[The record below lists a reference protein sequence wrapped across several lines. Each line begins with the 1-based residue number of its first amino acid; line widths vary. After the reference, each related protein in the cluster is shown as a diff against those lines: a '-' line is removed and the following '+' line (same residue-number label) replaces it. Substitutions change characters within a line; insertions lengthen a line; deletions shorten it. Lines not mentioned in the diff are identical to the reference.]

1 MLVVLDVREQQ
12 GGPVAIAKGTPRD
25 GAKFAVPVYFGANL
39 MKLAF
44 PPQMRDPPTQITKL
58 HVFSPDPCERI
69 AQPKHYPDLHSVGN
83 VRPKHNPKFRRFVT
97 LRKGE
102 VDGERNRSRR

>member
-58 HVFSPDPCERI
+58 HVVLPTPYGALHAPNITSIYIRSEMSVRSTIRSSGDLSPSPEGR
-69 AQPKHYPDLHSVGN
+69 G
-83 VRPKHNPKFRRFVT
+83 
-97 LRKGE
+97 
-102 VDGERNRSRR
+102 